1 MANKAAVT
9 QFKFN
14 TLEIDGKSY
23 VFLGIEKN
31 NLIDLINAESKA
43 NKSVF
48 EKILKKTKTEK
59 QDVLQVSNN
68 LGEVYLTVLKILKNK
83 GTVNLKLKNNHDLT
97 DEFDLLNIH
106 SNSDC

>member
-1 MANKAAVT
+1 MSNKAAVI

-48 EKILKKTKTEK
+48 EKILKKQK
-59 QDVLQVSNN
+59 
-68 LGEVYLTVLKILKNK
+68 
-83 GTVNLKLKNNHDLT
+83 
-97 DEFDLLNIH
+97 
-106 SNSDC
+106 

>member
-1 MANKAAVT
+1 MSNKAAVI

-48 EKILKKTKTEK
+48 EKILKKQK
-59 QDVLQVSNN
+59 QR
-68 LGEVYLTVLKILKNK
+68 NK
-83 GTVNLKLKNNHDLT
+83 MYYKLAIT
-97 DEFDLLNIH
+97 
-106 SNSDC
+106 